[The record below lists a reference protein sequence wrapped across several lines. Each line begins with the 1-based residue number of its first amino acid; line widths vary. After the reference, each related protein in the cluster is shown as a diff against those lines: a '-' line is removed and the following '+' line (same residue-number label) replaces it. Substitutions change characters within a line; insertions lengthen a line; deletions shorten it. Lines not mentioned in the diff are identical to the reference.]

1 MCIAVFAID
10 QGNYPLVIAAN
21 RDEWLDR
28 AAAPM
33 QWWSG
38 SNAHILAGQ
47 DLSAGGTWFAVS
59 RQGRFGL
66 ITNIR
71 GESIPLADADRPSR
85 GKLILQWLNHQGDAQ
100 SFQASI
106 EPLNFA
112 GFNLVFGD
120 IPSASTYYIS
130 NHVPLNF
137 SRLNSG
143 IHGLSNAS
151 LNTPWPKVIA
161 LQKAVKA
168 RLEEA
173 ALLNVPLKP
182 QKASDLH
189 LSLQTELLNS
199 IRFDKDSAGSAIN
212 VNDPNFLGSGRAYGR
227 RCSTTLTLNRTGEIM
242 ISETQVDGSR
252 QVFEFSI

>member
-10 QGNYPLVIAAN
+10 QDDYPLVIAAN
-21 RDEWLDR
+21 RDEWLNR
-28 AAAPM
+28 EAAPM

-38 SNAHILAGQ
+38 SNAHILAGK

-71 GESIPLADADRPSR
+71 GEPIPVADADRPSR

-130 NHVPLNF
+130 NHLPLNF

-151 LNTPWPKVIA
+151 LNTPWPKVTA
-161 LQKAVKA
+161 LQSAVKA
-168 RLEEA
+168 RLEEG
-173 ALLNVPLKP
+173 ALSDESLNPRRC
-182 QKASDLH
+182 SDLH
-189 LSLQTELLNS
+189 SSLQAELLNPT
-199 IRFDKDSAGSAIN
+199 RYDKDSAGSAIN

-227 RCSTTLTLNRTGEIM
+227 RCSTVLTLDRTSAMM
-242 ISETQVDGSR
+242 ISETLADGSR
-252 QVFEFSI
+252 RVFEFSI